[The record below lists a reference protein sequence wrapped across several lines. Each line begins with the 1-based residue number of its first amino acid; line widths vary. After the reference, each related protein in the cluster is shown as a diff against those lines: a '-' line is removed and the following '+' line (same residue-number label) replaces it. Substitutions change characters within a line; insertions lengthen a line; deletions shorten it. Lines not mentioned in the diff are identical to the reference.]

1 MSSEPEPVTPVQ
13 DEKQEE
19 KQPVVEEEKAQE
31 KAEEQV
37 QEEEKKEQEVS
48 SSSSD
53 GIQVLICGHTGATG
67 KEVMNFLI
75 NDSRISK
82 IVTIGRREVTDYPSK
97 VVQLVTPEI
106 YNLDELSKTKLEI
119 TEGKGKYAAAFCC
132 LGTTHGDAGSN
143 EAFRKIDL
151 DGTVAFANVA
161 KSLEI
166 PTLCLVSSVG
176 ASSSSWFNYTK
187 TKGLAEEALIAL
199 KFERLAIFRPGM
211 LDRGDASRSNE
222 KFAKFF
228 MSSLPVKTLG
238 LVLFEVAMDTE
249 KFQKETPVK
258 IYTNKEIYE
267 IAKMKKEEE
276 EKEKKDEEKEKK
288 EEKK

>member
-1 MSSEPEPVTPVQ
+1 MSSEPEQIAPVQ

-19 KQPVVEEEKAQE
+19 TQPTTEEKKVEEEP
-31 KAEEQV
+31 
-37 QEEEKKEQEVS
+37 S
-48 SSSSD
+48 N

-82 IVTIGRREVTDYPSK
+82 IVTIGRREVPEFPPK

-106 YNLDELSKTKLEI
+106 YNLDEISKTKPEL

-211 LDRGDASRSNE
+211 LDRGEASRSNE

-228 MSSLPVKTLG
+228 MSSLPVRTLG
-238 LVLFEVAMDTE
+238 LVLFEVAMNTE

-267 IAKMKKEEE
+267 ISKMKKKEEEDVKAKEEKKKKEDDAKVEEGKKEEE
-276 EKEKKDEEKEKK
+276 EKEN